1 MRNQDTISA
10 LDQIEAPAIELAP
23 GIYDI
28 APEREEVESFTSPYL
43 AKPVKGK
50 GDSNNA

>member
-1 MRNQDTISA
+1 MRNQETISA

-50 GDSNNA
+50 GDSTNA